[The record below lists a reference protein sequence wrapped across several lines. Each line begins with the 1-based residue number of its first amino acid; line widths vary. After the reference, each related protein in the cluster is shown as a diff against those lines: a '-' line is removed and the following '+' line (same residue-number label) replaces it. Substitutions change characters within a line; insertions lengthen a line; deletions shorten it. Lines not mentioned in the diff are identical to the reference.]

1 MTRTI
6 LCVAGT
12 RPEAIK
18 MAPLILRLRQAAGIR
33 LRVLATAQHRD
44 MLDQMFAVFGIRP
57 DIDLDLMRPDQDL
70 TTLTGRMVTAVGE
83 VLSRER
89 PDAVLVQG
97 DTTTV
102 LATALAAFYARV
114 PLGHVEAGLR
124 TGDLDNPFPEEMNRV
139 LTARI
144 ARWHFAPTEAAA
156 AALRAE
162 GTDPAAIHLTG
173 NTGID
178 ALLSMRGKGQLPA
191 GLDAAGK
198 LVLVTLHRRENFG
211 TPLASILL
219 ALERLLAEAP
229 DLSLAIPVHP
239 NPNVRHAIEARFGTH
254 PRVHLLPPQGYAD
267 FVALM
272 DRATFVMTDS
282 GGVQEEAP
290 ALGKPVL
297 VLRETTERPEAVSAG
312 VARIVGTGTAPILR
326 EALSLLTDRVA
337 YAQMA
342 RNVSPYGDG
351 RASERIV
358 QVLLRDLAAEGAG
371 RVAA

>member
-1 MTRTI
+1 
-6 LCVAGT
+6 
-12 RPEAIK
+12 
-18 MAPLILRLRQAAGIR
+18 
-33 LRVLATAQHRD
+33 
-44 MLDQMFAVFGIRP
+44 
-57 DIDLDLMRPDQDL
+57 
-70 TTLTGRMVTAVGE
+70 
-83 VLSRER
+83 
-89 PDAVLVQG
+89 
-97 DTTTV
+97 
-102 LATALAAFYARV
+102 
-114 PLGHVEAGLR
+114 
-124 TGDLDNPFPEEMNRV
+124 
-139 LTARI
+139 
-144 ARWHFAPTEAAA
+144 
-156 AALRAE
+156 
-162 GTDPAAIHLTG
+162 
-173 NTGID
+173 
-178 ALLSMRGKGQLPA
+178 MRGKGRLPA
-191 GLDAAGK
+191 GLDAAGR

-211 TPLASILL
+211 APLASILL
-219 ALERLLAEAP
+219 ALERLLVEAR

-297 VLRETTERPEAVSAG
+297 VLRETTERPEAVTVG

-337 YAQMA
+337 FAQMA

-351 RASERIV
+351 RASDRIV

>member
-6 LCVAGT
+6 LCAVGT

-18 MAPLILRLRQAAGIR
+18 MAPLILHLRRTPGVR

-44 MLDQMFAVFGIRP
+44 MLDQMLAVFGIVP

-70 TTLTGRMVTAVGE
+70 ATLTGRMVAAVGE
-83 VLSRER
+83 VLRRER
-89 PDAVLVQG
+89 PDAVLAQG

-102 LATALAAFYARV
+102 LATALAAFYARI

-124 TGDLDNPFPEEMNRV
+124 TGDLQNPFPEEMNRV
-139 LTARI
+139 LVGRI

-162 GTDPAAIHLTG
+162 GCRPAAIRVTG

-178 ALLSMRGKGQLPA
+178 ALLSMRGQGRLPDC
-191 GLDAAGK
+191 LDGTAR

-211 TPLASILL
+211 GPLGRILE
-219 ALERLLAEAP
+219 ALDRLLAKVP
-229 DLSLAIPVHP
+229 DLSLALPVHP
-239 NPNVRHAIEARFGTH
+239 NPNVRLAIEARFSAH
-254 PRVHLLPPQGYAD
+254 PRVHLLPPLGYAD

-272 DRATFVMTDS
+272 DRADFVMTDS

-297 VLRETTERPEAVSAG
+297 VLRETTERPEAVDAG
-312 VARIVGTGTAPILR
+312 VARLVGTATVPILR
-326 EALSLLTDRVA
+326 EALCLLTDPA
-337 YAQMA
+337 AHAAMA

-351 RASERIV
+351 QASGRIAE
-358 QVLLRDLAAEGAG
+358 VLLRDLALPATGL
-371 RVAA
+371 AAA